1 MADSAMQERVWGNGR
16 TQDSPGAVAYVRH
29 PRARRYVVRVL
40 RNGVVRVTIPRRGS
54 RMEAEDVVRRHA
66 GWIVRQR
73 ARVAAIPQPAAWPPE
88 TRALRREA
96 EQVLAARTRELAAQ
110 HRLAPSRI
118 TVRRQRSRW
127 GSCSRRG
134 TISLNWR
141 LLHAPDFARD
151 YVILH
156 ELMHLREL
164 NHSPRFWALVE
175 AACPRRREAE
185 TWLKKHAT
193 LLPDTYPDQS

>member
-1 MADSAMQERVWGNGR
+1 MHDEAGTG
-16 TQDSPGAVAYVRH
+16 PGTVEYVRH
-29 PRARRYVVRVL
+29 HRARRYLLRVL
-40 RNGVVRVTIPRRGS
+40 RSGVVRVTIPRRGT
-54 RMEAEDVVRRHA
+54 RAEAEDVVRRHA
-66 GWIVRQR
+66 GWIARQR
-73 ARVAAIPQPAAWPPE
+73 ERQATVPPPALWPAE
-88 TRALRREA
+88 TQALRREA
-96 EQVLAARTRELAAQ
+96 TRRLTDRARELA
-110 HRLAPSRI
+110 SREGLSPARVS
-118 TVRRQRSRW
+118 VRRQRSRW

-134 TISLNWR
+134 TIALNWR

-193 LLPDTYPDQS
+193 LLP

>member
-1 MADSAMQERVWGNGR
+1 MSSKTVSANLGVESMPLRIEF
-16 TQDSPGAVAYVRH
+16 SRH

-40 RNGVVRVTIPRRGS
+40 HSGAVRVTIPRRGS
-54 RMEAEDVVRRHA
+54 QAGAEAM
-66 GWIVRQR
+66 VRQHADWIARQRERIAR
-73 ARVAAIPQPAAWPPE
+73 APRPEAWPPE

-96 EQVLAARTRELAAQ
+96 ERLLVSRTRELAAR
-110 HRLAPSRI
+110 HGLAPARI
-118 TVRRQRSRW
+118 HVRRQRSRW

-141 LLHAPDFARD
+141 LLHTPDFARD

-175 AACPRRREAE
+175 GVCPRRREAE
-185 TWLKKHAT
+185 AWLRRHAA
-193 LLPDTYPDQS
+193 LLA